1 MNFLGLGPGELI
13 LIAALGL
20 IIFGPGKLP
29 EIAAQVGRA
38 VRDFRRS
45 TTEITS
51 EFQRSFQL
59 EEPPPP
65 PAPAGPAAPFA
76 SPAKPELAEQTA
88 PTGARPEPPLAD
100 TTEWH
105 WESGESEQQ
114 PVPARPADGTAGTS
128 LWQWETPEQPAEPPA
143 PTSAQPASNT
153 DAVVAAEPVDPPATD
168 RKTTGRRRRRKP
180 ADDEVEEGMPGTRD
194 SGE

>member
-20 IIFGPGKLP
+20 IIFGPGRLP

-59 EEPPPP
+59 EDPPIPP
-65 PAPAGPAAPFA
+65 VPAGPAAPFA
-76 SPAKPELAEQTA
+76 QSATPEVAEQAA
-88 PTGARPEPPLAD
+88 PIAARPEPPLAD
-100 TTEWH
+100 TSEWH
-105 WESGESEQQ
+105 WESAETDQE
-114 PVPARPADGTAGTS
+114 PVATRPADGAAGDS
-128 LWQWETPEQPAEPPA
+128 FWQWDSPDQTAELPTPTP
-143 PTSAQPASNT
+143 AQPSSNT
-153 DAVVAAEPVDPPATD
+153 EAVVAVEPVDRAAVN
-168 RKTTGRRRRRKP
+168 RKTRGRRARRQP
-180 ADDEVEEGMPGTRD
+180 ADDAPEAGRPGTRD